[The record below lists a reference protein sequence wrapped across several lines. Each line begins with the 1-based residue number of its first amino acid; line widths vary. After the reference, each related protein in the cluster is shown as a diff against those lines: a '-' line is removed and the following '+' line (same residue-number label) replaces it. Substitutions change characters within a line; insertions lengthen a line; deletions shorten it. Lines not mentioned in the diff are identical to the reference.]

1 MSFSFIIKI
10 SHNIE
15 SIIIIAMCLKTYSK
29 QSL

>member
-15 SIIIIAMCLKTYSK
+15 SIIIIAMCIIDIPKNL
-29 QSL
+29 